1 MSWKDRRRLMKIQG
15 VPNFFLANE
24 VWPVLQ
30 LSVCPPKK
38 RAGWW
43 ITTCY
48 VRVFRYGACQRG
60 QWRRPFPARQ
70 PGQEIGEASFD
81 PPPASSLGPHG
92 CDLQRMQIDGSQKV
106 FFGVSQHRCHVIKL
120 FQSLSTISQS
130 ETYFSFQDT
139 APLILTH
146 PVNLEFIPV
155 IGQKKSVLS
164 FLLRSGF
171 ESRIWSSFVCTQC
184 KIHSST
190 ACTNWGVSKWRCSK
204 RVALRPATCESDLKS
219 AASSIPPPLK
229 TWKPSWGT
237 TSTAGPTWRRTTQKT
252 HPSNFTRLQ
261 TEQIRPLRVILY
273 DSPSFRPR
281 SRDISLGSH
290 FFLLPD
296 KKVKAN

>member
-1 MSWKDRRRLMKIQG
+1 M
-15 VPNFFLANE
+15 
-24 VWPVLQ
+24 
-30 LSVCPPKK
+30 
-38 RAGWW
+38 
-43 ITTCY
+43 
-48 VRVFRYGACQRG
+48 
-60 QWRRPFPARQ
+60 
-70 PGQEIGEASFD
+70 
-81 PPPASSLGPHG
+81 
-92 CDLQRMQIDGSQKV
+92 
-106 FFGVSQHRCHVIKL
+106 
-120 FQSLSTISQS
+120 
-130 ETYFSFQDT
+130 
-139 APLILTH
+139 
-146 PVNLEFIPV
+146 
-155 IGQKKSVLS
+155 LS

-290 FFLLPD
+290 FFCYQT
-296 KKVKAN
+296 KKWKPIKKGIRGRAFTSLSFLKNVAFFGLQRCSFFEEDLQSHSNLTIEKEW